1 MEWIDL
7 VQSTTGNILTFGRYL
22 LVLHD
27 TLLINVYHT
36 VGQST
41 EKISINICI
50 IQIQILRN
58 PNSGVRVSIY
68 SLLLAIQEYYCSP
81 PPYLVC

>member
-1 MEWIDL
+1 LQQSSFSDFLTFDLGLIGGGNLRGMEWIDL
-7 VQSTTGNILTFGRYL
+7 VQSTTGNILSFGRYL

-27 TLLINVYHT
+27 TLLISVYDA

-41 EKISINICI
+41 DKISINICI

-58 PNSGVRVSIY
+58 P
-68 SLLLAIQEYYCSP
+68 
-81 PPYLVC
+81 